1 MSSLDDEIIEIDVP
15 SSSDNDLSKSFEPTP
30 IGKAICIPSKTT
42 SNTTV
47 TKISSPS
54 LSTSRVNKRYQPK
67 FKKEWLSNS
76 FFATFLRECETD
88 QTKALCITCN
98 IQFSIQTSGL
108 GDINHHI
115 QTKKHQDRMKSFEAN
130 PSNRIDVAYNVTTT
144 ELNKLCAV
152 EGVMVFHTVKHSHS
166 YISHA
171 CTINIIKKC
180 FPDSSTTKNITC
192 DKTNAREIACV

>member
-1 MSSLDDEIIEIDVP
+1 MP

-30 IGKAICIPSKTT
+30 IDEAICIPPKTT

-47 TKISSPS
+47 IKISS

-76 FFATFLRECETD
+76 FFAIFLRECETD
-88 QTKALCITCN
+88 QTKALCIT
-98 IQFSIQTSGL
+98 
-108 GDINHHI
+108 
-115 QTKKHQDRMKSFEAN
+115 
-130 PSNRIDVAYNVTTT
+130 SNRIDVAYNVTTT

-152 EGVMVFHTVKHSHS
+152 EGAMVFHTVKHSHS

-180 FPDSSTTKNITC
+180 FPDSSTAKNITC
-192 DKTNAREIACV
+192 DKTKAREIACNILTPSLTSYIVNEIQNVSFFFNLL

>member
-1 MSSLDDEIIEIDVP
+1 
-15 SSSDNDLSKSFEPTP
+15 PTP
-30 IGKAICIPSKTT
+30 IDKAICIPPKTT
-42 SNTTV
+42 SNTAV
-47 TKISSPS
+47 TKISSTS
-54 LSTSRVNKRYQPK
+54 SSTSRVNKRYQPK
-67 FKKEWLSNS
+67 FKKE
-76 FFATFLRECETD
+76 C
-88 QTKALCITCN
+88 
-98 IQFSIQTSGL
+98 GL

-115 QTKKHQDRMKSFEAN
+115 QTKKHQDRMKSAEAN

-180 FPDSSTTKNITC
+180 FPDSSTAKNITC
-192 DKTNAREIACV
+192 DKTKAREIACNVLAPSLTSYIVNEIQNVSFFFNLL

>member
-1 MSSLDDEIIEIDVP
+1 MP

-30 IGKAICIPSKTT
+30 IDEAICIPPKTT

-54 LSTSRVNKRYQPK
+54 SPTSRVNKRYQPK
-67 FKKEWLSNS
+67 FKKE
-76 FFATFLRECETD
+76 C
-88 QTKALCITCN
+88 
-98 IQFSIQTSGL
+98 GL

-115 QTKKHQDRMKSFEAN
+115 QTKKHQDRMKSAEAN
-130 PSNRIDVAYNVTTT
+130 PSNRIDVAYNVTAT

-152 EGVMVFHTVKHSHS
+152 GGAMVLYTVKHSHS
-166 YISHA
+166 HIPHA

-180 FPDSSTTKNITC
+180 FPDSSTAKNITC
-192 DKTNAREIACV
+192 DKTKAREIACNVLAPSLTSYIVNEIQNVSFFFNLL